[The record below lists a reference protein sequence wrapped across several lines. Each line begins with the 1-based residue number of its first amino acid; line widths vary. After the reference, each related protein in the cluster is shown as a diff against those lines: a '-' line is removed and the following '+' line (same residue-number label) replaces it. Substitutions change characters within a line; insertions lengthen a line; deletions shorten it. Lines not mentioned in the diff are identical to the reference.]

1 MELKCLVTGNPC
13 GTDTWIVGRSCKCIN
28 CQRYILLLGM
38 EEQVKRFND
47 RQNKMIELL
56 VQHSVAYHCEDWET
70 MHKATEEL
78 LKLLEG

>member
-1 MELKCLVTGNPC
+1 
-13 GTDTWIVGRSCKCIN
+13 
-28 CQRYILLLGM
+28 M